1 MSRQIIPIVALALS
15 CVGCAIVPGCSKG
28 DQVCGQV
35 RPDSILVDVLNEN
48 YFATRIHAVFSGGQR
63 RSLGTV
69 DGNGGR
75 TRTALAWEPRAL
87 VFEVLL
93 ITDGATYRSLPVD
106 VAPGESIEVRVP
118 PNIGESGFFRRVRR
132 N

>member
-1 MSRQIIPIVALALS
+1 MSRQIIPAVALALS
-15 CVGCAIVPGCSKG
+15 CVGCAILPGSSKG
-28 DQVCGQV
+28 DPVGGQA
-35 RPDSILVDVLNEN
+35 RPDSIRVDLLNEN
-48 YFATRIHAVFSGGQR
+48 YFATRVHAVFSGGQR
-63 RSLGTV
+63 RSLGTI

-75 TRTALAWEPRAL
+75 TRMALAWEPRAL

-93 ITDGATYRSLPVD
+93 ITDGATYMSLPVD

-132 N
+132 